1 MKQKKIEDGEVYF
14 IFSEPYSRCKTF
26 TIYNKYEIMN
36 ALDRGAE
43 GSIME

>member
-1 MKQKKIEDGEVYF
+1 MKKKKIENGEVYF
-14 IFSEPYSRCKTF
+14 IFSEPYFRCKTF
-26 TIYNKYEIMN
+26 NIYNKYEIMN